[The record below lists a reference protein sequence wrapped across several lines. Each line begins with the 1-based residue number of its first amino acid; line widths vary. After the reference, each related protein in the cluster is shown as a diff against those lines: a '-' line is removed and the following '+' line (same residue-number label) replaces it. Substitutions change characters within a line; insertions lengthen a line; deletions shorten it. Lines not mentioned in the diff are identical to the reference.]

1 LLPKASSGN
10 PLTFEAAAAM
20 LLFQKR
26 FHDGLV
32 NGAVTLTF
40 RRWDRARVKA
50 GSRYRCHPIGVLVV
64 DQVDEVR
71 VADISDEEAR
81 RAGFPD
87 HAELVEY
94 MKAAKEE
101 PLTGASLV
109 YRVALHHG
117 GDGDR
122 VEGALDDALSDDEV
136 RDLTSTLRKLDAREP
151 WTRATLE
158 AIARQ
163 PRVAASR
170 LAAELGRETAP
181 FKAGVVRLKKLG
193 LTQSFEVGY
202 EISPRGRAFMAAT
215 ALVKQ
220 ARRSR

>member
-1 LLPKASSGN
+1 
-10 PLTFEAAAAM
+10 M

-26 FHDGLV
+26 FHAGLV
-32 NGAVTLTF
+32 SGAVTLTF

-71 VADISDEEAR
+71 VADISDEQAR
-81 RAGFPD
+81 RAGFAD
-87 HAELVEY
+87 RAELVEY
-94 MKAAKEE
+94 MATAKDE
-101 PLTGASLV
+101 PLTDASLV
-109 YRVALHHG
+109 YRVALRHG

-122 VEGALDDALSDDEV
+122 IEGALDDQLSEDDL
-136 RDLTSTLRKLDAREP
+136 RDLTARLSKLDAREP
-151 WTRATLE
+151 WTRATLD

-170 LAAELGRETAP
+170 LAAQLGRETAP

-202 EISPRGRAFMAAT
+202 EITPRGRAFMAAT
-215 ALVKQ
+215 AQAKQ
-220 ARRSR
+220 PRRRR